1 MKNVRIIVDGYM
13 LFTFM
18 VENNNALYYFTNSTL
33 FIALS
38 FFLKPF
44 NVSIEVLNNTDNVI
58 SVIPLLQDVSLQDVS
73 LDSNFYLIGRHIKGF
88 NNGRVNTLILSPIG
102 DMYKGIPQKTP
113 FDSRFDTFLKN
124 YKKGLDK

>member
-1 MKNVRIIVDGYM
+1 MKNVMLNVRVVVENYI

-18 VENNNALYYFTNSTL
+18 VKNENALYYFVNSAL
-33 FIALS
+33 FVTLS

-88 NNGRVNTLILSPIG
+88 NNGRVNTLILDSVDDMIKTSP
-102 DMYKGIPQKTP
+102 KTV
-113 FDSRFDTFLKN
+113 FDSRFNVFLHKM
-124 YKKGLDK
+124 YH